1 MLKLEEVER
10 AALQSC
16 KALTTTQEGCETLRG
31 LTVAESEFILA
42 VERDQKQNAGA
53 AESSL
58 YHRLRQLHAH
68 ARQLNILQVL
78 STAVMRKDLS

>member
-1 MLKLEEVER
+1 MLKLEEAER

-16 KALTTTQEGCETLRG
+16 KALTTTPEGRETLLG

-53 AESSL
+53 AESAL

-68 ARQLNILQVL
+68 ARRLNILQL
-78 STAVMRKDLS
+78 FRKATMRKDVS